1 MSKLAENKVDIIGIL
16 NSSDG
21 MEHVAI
27 LCNTDDDFI
36 SIRVTDIID
45 ILNSQKAEIENL
57 NIALKVMR
65 GTANTYKRECK
76 RLENEVERLDYMLEE
91 VSK

>member
-1 MSKLAENKVDIIGIL
+1 VSKLAENKVDIIGIL
-16 NSSDG
+16 N
-21 MEHVAI
+21 
-27 LCNTDDDFI
+27 NK
-36 SIRVTDIID
+36 VTDIMD
-45 ILNSQKAEIENL
+45 VLNSQKAEIENL
-57 NIALKVMR
+57 NIALKAMR